1 MRPIKFRAWDKNTD
15 TMTNVKTLDFEADG
29 SVGCAVDSSGISGD
43 IDGEWTLE
51 QYTGLKDDSD
61 KEIYEGDII
70 KAEAEN
76 DDGSVDGMIGKVSYD
91 NHTASFV
98 LIPLDNDKEM
108 WSFDNLFDEG
118 FCELFCIGNIHE
130 KPELL
135 EDK

>member
-1 MRPIKFRAWDKNTD
+1 MRTIEFRAWDNEAQVMRD
-15 TMTNVKTLDFEADG
+15 SELQSLCLDALVN
-29 SVGCAVDSSGISGD
+29 SDSLD
-43 IDGEWTLE
+43 LE

-98 LIPLDNDKEM
+98 LMPLDNDKEM

-130 KPELL
+130 KTELL
-135 EDK
+135 EEKK